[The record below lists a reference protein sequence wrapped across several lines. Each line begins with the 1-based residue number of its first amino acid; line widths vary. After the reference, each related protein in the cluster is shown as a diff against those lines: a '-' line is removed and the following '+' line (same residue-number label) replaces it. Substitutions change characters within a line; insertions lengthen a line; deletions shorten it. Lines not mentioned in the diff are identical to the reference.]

1 MNERKDLP
9 ITMRYVGWG
18 LFPLS
23 LLYPVDAVHTW
34 YVTRALLAAEE
45 VPVVAGHGMAFDLRT
60 QVIHCGILGWLGGV
74 ATAFSLLWLIL
85 ALVAW
90 RSRRMR
96 REAPLGA
103 SSRRVTGAVFG
114 GVLLVVATQQYFQH
128 VLGILLI

>member
-1 MNERKDLP
+1 VNERKDLP
-9 ITMRYVGWG
+9 TAMRYVGWS
-18 LFPLS
+18 LCALT

-34 YVTRALLAAEE
+34 YVTRDLLAAEV
-45 VPVVAGHGMAFDLRT
+45 VPVVTGHGMAFDLRT

-90 RSRRMR
+90 GSRRMKR
-96 REAPLGA
+96 QAPLGA
-103 SSRRVTGAVFG
+103 SSRRVSASVFG

-128 VLGILLI
+128 VLGVLLI